1 MQIAYRAVLQPLAST
16 PRDHF
21 TRRRHCIHYA
31 AGTFRFLYFFPLP
44 SSQSIYRILHF
55 TVTITSASLFL
66 ATKCNLTNV
75 LPMYIHAVPCTHVYP
90 RTRKGCILCVH
101 VQTSL
106 HLANL
111 SFFFTLT
118 IFIYILYVLL

>member
-1 MQIAYRAVLQPLAST
+1 MLIELFCNRSLQHHEIISPGEGTAST
-16 PRDHF
+16 TQLEPSGF
-21 TRRRHCIHYA
+21 YI
-31 AGTFRFLYFFPLP
+31 FFPLP

-90 RTRKGCILCVH
+90 RTRKGCVLCVH

>member
-1 MQIAYRAVLQPLAST
+1 MQPLASP

-90 RTRKGCILCVH
+90 RTRKGCVLVRTRADLSAFSKFIL
-101 VQTSL
+101 
-106 HLANL
+106 
-111 SFFFTLT
+111 FFHTYNFY
-118 IFIYILYVLL
+118 IYIICTIVINAYAL